1 MPLLANTPGMDVEG
15 AVELQQR
22 LSRLQRTADPAVI
35 AAVSTDVLETLR
47 LLQQGV
53 SRARDAA
60 VVELS
65 RQGMTLHD
73 IARTTGLTRG
83 RVFQIVQR
91 GREPGEPGESTD

>member
-1 MPLLANTPGMDVEG
+1 MDVEG
-15 AVELQQR
+15 AAELQER
-22 LSRLQRTADPAVI
+22 LARLQRAADPAVV

-53 SRARDAA
+53 SHARDAA
-60 VVELS
+60 VLALS
-65 RQGMTLHD
+65 LQGMTLHE

-91 GREPGEPGESTD
+91 GREPGDSAV

>member
-1 MPLLANTPGMDVEG
+1 MDVVG
-15 AVELQQR
+15 ARELEQR
-22 LSRLQRTADPAVI
+22 LARLQRADDPAVI
-35 AAVSTDVLETLR
+35 AAVTTDVLETLR

-53 SRARDAA
+53 SQARDAA
-60 VVELS
+60 VLALS

-91 GREPGEPGESTD
+91 GREPGPAQA